1 MMHRRRSEEEFQVR
15 GPIARTRAPWRQY
28 DRIQFSGKQILR
40 KTLSELLGTPMDEEG
55 NPEDA
60 DGEPMVPMALPT
72 TEGADDADTLFKEL
86 QPFVAEANHKRIA
99 YALTNAPCVGSAG
112 LNPNSLVWKLSE
124 EYRLE
129 QAERT
134 SARAA
139 IPIAELERFLTER
152 ARQGEAAN

>member
-1 MMHRRRSEEEFQVR
+1 MMMNRRRSEEEFQVR

-40 KTLSELLGTPMDEEG
+40 KTLSELLGTPIDEEG

-60 DGEPMVPMALPT
+60 DGEPMAPT
-72 TEGADDADTLFKEL
+72 STEGADDADALFKEL
-86 QPFVAEANHKRIA
+86 QPFIGEANHKRVA

-134 SARAA
+134 NARAA